1 MELLPIRRF
10 NDLDTLRCEM
20 DQLWDQFL
28 NNPLSLQTSMAGK
41 LPVIDIIEEADK
53 IIIKADLPGMEKKDI
68 SVTLADDMLTIKGER
83 SSEKEEK
90 KKNYFRQE
98 RHFGKFQR
106 TFRLPGEI
114 KSEKVDAVFDKGVL
128 QITLQKSEAQ
138 KNKEITINI
147 K

>member
-10 NDLDTLRCEM
+10 DDLDTLRCEI

-28 NNPLSLQTSMAGK
+28 NNPLSLQTPMSGK
-41 LPVIDIIEEADK
+41 LPVIDIIEEGDK

-106 TFRLPGEI
+106 TFRLPAEI

-128 QITLQKSEAQ
+128 QITLPKSEAQ
-138 KNKEITINI
+138 KNKEITINV